1 MKPLGIRVRLT
12 ALYSLIL
19 ALSLCLF
26 GGIAY
31 FAMSHSIRTTVD
43 AGLLREIDRVR
54 AIILEVGSS
63 GRTELQDELRE
74 FADGLGPGGRL
85 CVADATGSVV
95 FASPGLESLS
105 PRANQ
110 RNAHHSFKEN
120 IRGQRFRAMREQMDA
135 GGVRYDV
142 ELAVSTED
150 FEHSLARFRLILF
163 SAVPAFLVLA
173 GFGGYWM
180 SRRALGPVDEITRA
194 AQTISA
200 QDLGRRLV
208 VPRTGDELERLANT
222 LNEMLARLEAAF
234 RWITQFTADASH
246 ELRTP
251 VSVMRTSAEI
261 ALRKPRTDAEYRETL
276 SQILR
281 ETEKVSQ
288 LIEQLL
294 ALARADAGSSALPMI
309 RTDLTAILK
318 HACQRAKVLSNEKQL
333 TFSQELSGG
342 ECWTQGDASSLERL
356 FTILLDNAVKY
367 TPAGG
372 HVAVHFYSADG
383 FANVEVRDSG
393 IGISA
398 GDLPHVFDRFFR
410 ADRARSPESG
420 GTGLGLAIARWIV
433 DAHRGEIHVQSEPSK
448 GSSFQVKVP
457 LSTE

>member
-1 MKPLGIRVRLT
+1 
-12 ALYSLIL
+12 LYSLIL

-43 AGLLREIDRVR
+43 AGLRREIDGVR
-54 AIILEVGSS
+54 AIILEVAPS
-63 GRTELQDELRE
+63 GQAELKDELRE

-85 CVADATGSVV
+85 RVADNTGTVI
-95 FASPGLESLS
+95 FASPGLESLTPHAS
-105 PRANQ
+105 QKSAQ
-110 RNAHHSFKEN
+110 HSFREN
-120 IRGQRFRAMREQMDA
+120 IAGQRFRARQEEIDA
-135 GGVRYDV
+135 LGAHYDV
-142 ELAVSTED
+142 VLAMSTED
-150 FEHSLARFRLILF
+150 FERSLARFRLILF

-173 GFGGYWM
+173 SLGGYWM

-200 QDLGRRLV
+200 QDLGQRLV
-208 VPRTGDELERLANT
+208 VPRTSDELERLATT

-234 RWITQFTADASH
+234 QRITQFTADASH

-261 ALRKPRTDAEYRETL
+261 ALRKPRTDAQYRETL

-281 ETEKVSQ
+281 ESERVSQ

-294 ALARADAGSSALPMI
+294 ALARADAGSGALPMI

-318 HACQRAKVLSNEKQL
+318 HVCQQAKFLSNEKQL
-333 TFSQELSGG
+333 AFSQELSGDK
-342 ECWTQGDASSLERL
+342 CWVQGDVSSLERL
-356 FTILLDNAVKY
+356 FMILLDNAVKY
-367 TPAGG
+367 TPTGG
-372 HVAVHFYSADG
+372 HVGVRAWSEEG
-383 FANVEVRDSG
+383 FAKVEFHDSG
-393 IGISA
+393 IGIAA
-398 GDLPHVFDRFFR
+398 GDLPHIFDRFFR

-433 DAHRGEIHVQSEPSK
+433 HAHRGEIHVQSEPSK
-448 GSSFQVKVP
+448 GSSFQVKLP